1 MRKRPSSPR
10 KDKKGRKTRGAARSA
25 ASRADGGRRATP
37 ARPRRLSKSQAAS
50 GIGRPSA
57 ESKLLAYRRKRDPS
71 KTSEPFEA
79 GAGDGFFVVQ
89 KHDAT
94 RLHYD
99 FRLAMDGVLVSWA
112 VPKGPSYDT
121 RQKRL
126 AVHVEDHPLSY
137 RDFEGVI
144 PEGEYGAGS
153 VIVWDAGPYRLRE
166 GSVASGSLKLDLS
179 GKKLRGGWA
188 LVRMK
193 PRGDKDE
200 WLLIKER
207 DEHADAERDVTAE
220 EPGSIL
226 SGLTIEEIAARRGVR
241 QWNSG
246 LRKKVEELPSGA
258 AREGRLPRNPEF
270 MKAKLVAKPP
280 VGGDWLFE
288 IKLDGV
294 RAFAIRE
301 SGKVRLVTRNRK
313 EVAFR
318 YPEVVAGLERIPGDD
333 FVLDG
338 EIVAF
343 DEEGRTRFE
352 LLQGRIHLTGQ
363 DRIAEAAR
371 ATPAFYYAF
380 DVLYAEGHRL
390 EEVPLE
396 ERKQVLARLL
406 RNVPDPIRYSDHV
419 RGKGSEF
426 FDLACGRGL
435 EGVIGKR
442 ADAPYRGTRS
452 GDWVKVKCLGRQE
465 FMIGGYTPPQGGRAH
480 FGALLLGVYDD
491 GRLSYVGKVG
501 TGFSE
506 ETLADI
512 HRRLKKLERATS
524 PFAEPPREK
533 GVRWVSPELVAEVR
547 FTEWTSDGRLRH
559 PAFVGLREDKDPREV
574 VRELP
579 TRSVPDPSRDGKRG
593 GSARS
598 RGNGGSAA
606 KESRAQS
613 GADERR
619 PSRSRAKPISKPS
632 STRGRG
638 KANRAAPPA
647 RVEITNPD
655 KVFYPKSGI
664 TKGEVADYYAK
675 VSGVLLPYLEER
687 PLTLVRFPNGIMA
700 PSFFQKD
707 QPDWLPAWIPTV
719 RIRSQEAK
727 RDVNYLLC
735 NDAAT
740 LAYVAN
746 LGAIDLHPWASRVAA
761 LEQPDYVVWD
771 LDPPEAGFR
780 KAADVAPRVREVLER
795 AGLSPF
801 LKTSGGKGLHLYVPL
816 VPENGHDQV
825 RDFAEVVARMVVE
838 ANPRTTTLER
848 SKKGRGGK
856 VYVDYLQ
863 NGRGKTVVAPYSLR
877 AKEPATVS
885 MPITW
890 REFEKGAEPRDFT
903 LRTVPGLVSRRGE
916 AWRGFRDDPAR
927 LADAVERLAGR
938 GPARP
943 RAATGARET
952 VARKRTRPRAR

>member
-1 MRKRPSSPR
+1 MRRRSSSPR
-10 KDKKGRKTRGAARSA
+10 KDLKGRKTRGAARSA
-25 ASRADGGRRATP
+25 ASRAGGGRRATP
-37 ARPRRLSKSQAAS
+37 ARSRPTSKSQAAS
-50 GIGRPSA
+50 GIGPPNA
-57 ESKLLAYRRKRDPS
+57 QGKLREYRRKRDPS

-200 WLLIKER
+200 WLLLKER

-220 EPGSIL
+220 EPRSVL
-226 SGLTIEEIAARRGVR
+226 SGLTIEEIAEQRGVR

-246 LRKKVEELPSGA
+246 LRKVIEELPSDA
-258 AREGRLPRNPEF
+258 AREGRLPRTPEF

-280 VGGDWLFE
+280 VGEDWLFE

-294 RAFAIRE
+294 RAFAICE

-352 LLQGRIHLTGQ
+352 LLQGRIHLTGH

-390 EEVPLE
+390 EDVPLE

-406 RNVPDPIRYSDHV
+406 ESVRDPIRYSDHV
-419 RGKGSEF
+419 RGKGAEF

-435 EGVIGKR
+435 EGLIGKR
-442 ADAPYRGTRS
+442 AEAPYRGTRS

-465 FMIGGYTPPQGGRAH
+465 FVIGGYTPPQGGRAH

-491 GRLSYVGKVG
+491 RDLTYVGKVG

-506 ETLADI
+506 ETLADV

-524 PFAEPPREK
+524 PFADPPREK
-533 GVRWVSPELVAEVR
+533 DVRWVSPELVAEVR

-559 PAFVGLREDKDPREV
+559 PAFVGLREDKDPREI

-579 TRSVPDPSRDGKRG
+579 TRSVPGPSRDGARG

-598 RGNGGSAA
+598 RRHGGSAA
-606 KESRAQS
+606 AKKSRARP

-619 PSRSRAKPISKPS
+619 PSRSRAKRVSRPS
-632 STRGRG
+632 RRPT
-638 KANRAAPPA
+638 PPA

-675 VSGVLLPYLEER
+675 VSDVILPYLEDR
-687 PLTLVRFPNGIMA
+687 PLTLVRFPNGITG

-707 QPDWLPAWIPTV
+707 QPDWLPAWIPRV
-719 RIRSQEAK
+719 RVRSQEVK

-740 LAYVAN
+740 LTYVAN
-746 LGAIDLHPWASRVAA
+746 LGAIDLHPWASRVEA

-816 VPENGHDQV
+816 LRQNDHDQV

-890 REFEKGAEPRDFT
+890 REFETGVEPRDFT
-903 LRTVPGLVSRRGE
+903 LRTVPGLISRRGD
-916 AWRGFRDDPAR
+916 AWRGFWDDPAR

-938 GPARP
+938 GAGRP
-943 RAATGARET
+943 RASAGRRP
-952 VARKRTRPRAR
+952 ARKKTALHVRRG

>member
-1 MRKRPSSPR
+1 MRKRSSSPW
-10 KDKKGRKTRGAARSA
+10 KDLKGRKTRGAAPSA
-25 ASRADGGRRATP
+25 ASRAGGGRRATP
-37 ARPRRLSKSQAAS
+37 APSRRVSQSQAAS
-50 GIGRPSA
+50 GLGHPNA
-57 ESKLLAYRRKRDPS
+57 DSKLREYHRKRDPS

-200 WLLIKER
+200 WLLLKER
-207 DEHADAERDVTAE
+207 DEHADAERDVTAD
-220 EPGSIL
+220 EPRSVL
-226 SGLTIEEIAARRGVR
+226 SGLTIEEIAAKRGVR

-246 LRKKVEELPSGA
+246 LRKMIEELRSGA

-270 MKAKLVAKPP
+270 MKAKLLAKPT
-280 VGGDWLFE
+280 VGEDWLYE

-343 DEEGRTRFE
+343 DQEGRTRFE
-352 LLQGRIHLTGQ
+352 LLQGRIHLTGH

-371 ATPAFYYAF
+371 ATPAFTYAF

-390 EEVPLE
+390 EDVPLE

-406 RNVPDPIRYSDHV
+406 QNVRDPIRYSDHV
-419 RGKGSEF
+419 RGKGAEF
-426 FDLACGRGL
+426 FVLACGRGL

-465 FMIGGYTPPQGGRAH
+465 FVIGGYTPPQGGRAH

-491 GRLSYVGKVG
+491 GDLKYVGKVG

-524 PFAEPPREK
+524 PFADPPREK

-574 VRELP
+574 VRELR
-579 TRSVPDPSRDGKRG
+579 TRSVAGPP
-593 GSARS
+593 
-598 RGNGGSAA
+598 
-606 KESRAQS
+606 Q
-613 GADERR
+613 RR
-619 PSRSRAKPISKPS
+619 PSRSRATRLSKPS
-632 STRGRG
+632 SAGGRG
-638 KANRAAPPA
+638 KGRRPAPPT

-675 VSGVLLPYLEER
+675 VSDVILRYLVDR
-687 PLTLVRFPNGIMA
+687 PLTLVRFPNGITG

-707 QPDWLPAWIPTV
+707 QPDWLPAWIPRV

-746 LGAIDLHPWASRVAA
+746 LGAIDLHPWASRVGA

-816 VPENGHDQV
+816 VPKNDHDQV
-825 RDFAEVVARMVVE
+825 RDFAEAVARMVVE

-848 SKKGRGGK
+848 SKKDRAGK

-890 REFEKGAEPRDFT
+890 REFEKGVEPRDFT
-903 LRTVPGLVSRRGE
+903 LRTVPGLVSRRDD
-916 AWRGFRDDPAR
+916 AWRGFWDDPAR
-927 LADAVERLAGR
+927 LADAAERLAGR
-938 GPARP
+938 GAGPP
-943 RAATGARET
+943 RASADGRGTA
-952 VARKRTRPRAR
+952 ARKRTQPHARRG